1 MGIIKATVTAVRG
14 AAADQW
20 KEAFCA
26 GEMGADL
33 LMARA
38 KKLTGQNS
46 ANDGIGEVITDGST
60 IIVGEGE
67 CAIAT
72 EGGKVIGIYDE
83 PGEQIFRSQQSSGI
97 FGGGLGAFMKDVG
110 RRISFGGD
118 AAIHQRLYYINTK
131 ELTGGTIRAE
141 DVPLRYKDPKTGLDM
156 DGRLSCHGRYTFR
169 IADPE
174 RFYKA
179 AIRSTQGRY
188 RTELLEQ
195 MDAEVAD
202 ALIPALAQLTEEG
215 VRPAQLLTATEPLR
229 TKLCEVM
236 SEHWS
241 GLRGIE
247 VFSIALD
254 SIVLLDVDKL
264 QVMQESAVYQ
274 DPAMASGRITGATAN
289 AMQSAAANEAVVSTL
304 VAAIMGKPSTEN
316 REWKCNCGA
325 GNTGKFCTEC
335 GAKNP
340 ADVWQNQC
348 RHCGWKAE
356 EQLPIPKYCPNC
368 GKAFEKRNNTVL
380 NIRPNAGCEYAY
392 EEEMM

>member
-1 MGIIKATVTAVRG
+1 MGLFKAGIG
-14 AAADQW
+14 ALGGVLEDQW
-20 KEAFCA
+20 KEVFCA
-26 GEMGADL
+26 GEMGSDL
-33 LMARA
+33 LMTRA
-38 KKLTGQNS
+38 KKMTGQNS
-46 ANDGIGEVITDGST
+46 SNNGIGEVITDGST
-60 IIVGEGE
+60 ILVGEGE
-67 CAIAT
+67 CAIVT

-131 ELTGGTIRAE
+131 ELTGGTIQAE
-141 DVPLRYKDPKTGLDM
+141 NVPLRYKDPKTGLDL

-179 AIRSTQGRY
+179 AIRSTKGRY

-202 ALIPALAQLTEEG
+202 ALIPALSQLTEKG
-215 VRPAQLLTATEPLR
+215 IRPVQLLTATEPLR
-229 TKLCEVM
+229 TKLCELM

-241 GLRGIE
+241 VLRGIE
-247 VFSIALD
+247 MLSIALD
-254 SIVLLDVDKL
+254 SIILPDVDKL
-264 QVMQESAVYQ
+264 QVMQEAAVYQ
-274 DPAMASGRITGATAN
+274 DPAIASGRITSATAN
-289 AMQSAAANEAVVSTL
+289 AMQTAAANEAVVSTL
-304 VAAIMGKPSTEN
+304 VATRKPSIEN
-316 REWKCNCGA
+316 REWKCRCGA

-340 ADVWQNQC
+340 ADVLQN
-348 RHCGWKAE
+348 
-356 EQLPIPKYCPNC
+356 
-368 GKAFEKRNNTVL
+368 
-380 NIRPNAGCEYAY
+380 
-392 EEEMM
+392 

>member
-1 MGIIKATVTAVRG
+1 MGS
-14 AAADQW
+14 
-20 KEAFCA
+20 
-26 GEMGADL
+26 DL
-33 LMARA
+33 LMTRA

-46 ANDGIGEVITDGST
+46 SNNGMGEVITDGST
-60 IIVGEGE
+60 IIIGEGE

-72 EGGKVIGIYDE
+72 EGGKVIGIYDQ
-83 PGEQIFRSQQSSGI
+83 PGEQIFRSRQSGGI

-179 AIRSTQGRY
+179 AIRSTRGRS

-236 SEHWS
+236 REHWS

-247 VFSIALD
+247 VFSVALD
-254 SIVLLDVDKL
+254 SIILHDVDKL
-264 QVMQESAVYQ
+264 QMLQESAAYQ

-289 AMQSAAANEAVVSTL
+289 AMETAAANEAVVSTL
-304 VAAIMGKPSTEN
+304 AAAIMGKPSTEN

-356 EQLPIPKYCPNC
+356 EQLPIPKYCTNC

-392 EEEMM
+392 EEEMI

>member
-26 GEMGADL
+26 GEMGSDL

-274 DPAMASGRITGATAN
+274 DPAMASGHINGATAN
-289 AMQSAAANEAVVSTL
+289 AMQTAATNESGMPVLAATVLEETL
-304 VAAIMGKPSTEN
+304 SEYDG
-316 REWKCNCGA
+316 WKCKCCSE
-325 GNTGKFCTEC
+325 NTGKFCTEC
-335 GAKNP
+335 GAKKP
-340 ADVWQNQC
+340 VGIPQYQC
-348 RHCGWKAE
+348 AHCRWK
-356 EQLPIPKYCPNC
+356 PDDTMPSPKFCQEC
-368 GKAFEKRNNTVL
+368 GAPVYR
-380 NIRPNAGCEYAY
+380 
-392 EEEMM
+392 

>member
-1 MGIIKATVTAVRG
+1 MGIMKATVTAVRG

-26 GEMGADL
+26 GEMGSDL

-72 EGGKVIGIYDE
+72 EGGNVIGIYDE
-83 PGEQIFRSQQSSGI
+83 PGEQIFRSRQSSGI

-131 ELTGGTIRAE
+131 ELTGGTIREE

-195 MDAEVAD
+195 MDVEVAD

-215 VRPAQLLTATEPLR
+215 VRPAQLITATEPLR

-236 SEHWS
+236 REHWS

-254 SIVLLDVDKL
+254 SIVLLNVDKL

-274 DPAMASGRITGATAN
+274 DPAMASGRINGAAAN
-289 AMQSAAANEAVVSTL
+289 AMQTAATNESGMPVLAATVLEKTL
-304 VAAIMGKPSTEN
+304 SEYDG
-316 REWKCNCGA
+316 WKCRCGSE
-325 GNTGKFCTEC
+325 NTGKFCAEC
-335 GAKNP
+335 GAKKP
-340 ADVWQNQC
+340 VGIPQHQC
-348 RHCGWKAE
+348 AHCGWK
-356 EQLPIPKYCPNC
+356 PDDTMPSPKFCQEC
-368 GKAFEKRNNTVL
+368 GAPFYR
-380 NIRPNAGCEYAY
+380 
-392 EEEMM
+392 